1 MPLTTAALDGV
12 DPRDAGA
19 ASGLVNVMQQ
29 LGGSLGLAV
38 LVTVF
43 GSTSR
48 DVASHPGAH
57 ESATALARHAFVA
70 GADSAFWTAT
80 AMIAGALALVA
91 AVIRIA
97 PSRGAGT
104 AVEAEPEMRDEVLV
118 GTALEQA

>member
-1 MPLTTAALDGV
+1 
-12 DPRDAGA
+12 
-19 ASGLVNVMQQ
+19 MQQ

-104 AVEAEPEMRDEVLV
+104 AVEAEPEMRDDVLV